1 MDNLK
6 ASWSKGFSLGGQDL
20 TLACEYDRNANS
32 GGLSEATVSGEMND
46 ISYSVNQD
54 VNTKKTIA
62 DSLVR
67 LATAK
72 NQAGSGNGAG
82 GAAQQTAAMAAGYGC
97 ATRLGATAVANF
109 TMLQGRHSNLS
120 GRATNRLL

>member
-20 TLACEYDRNANS
+20 TLDCEYDRNANS

-54 VNTKKTIA
+54 FNTKKTTISA
-62 DSLVR
+62 S
-67 LATAK
+67 TES
-72 NQAGSGNGAG
+72 SGNAL
-82 GAAQQTAAMAAGYGC
+82 T
-97 ATRLGATAVANF
+97 VD
-109 TMLQGRHSNLS
+109 
-120 GRATNRLL
+120 